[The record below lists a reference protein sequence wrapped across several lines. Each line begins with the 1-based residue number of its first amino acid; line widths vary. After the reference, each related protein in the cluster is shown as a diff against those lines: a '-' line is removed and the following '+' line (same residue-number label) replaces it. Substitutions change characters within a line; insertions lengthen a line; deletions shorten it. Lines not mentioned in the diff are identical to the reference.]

1 MNGCSCKQ
9 EPSTELL
16 GLGTF
21 FPSSGILE
29 NTTFRNWFC
38 FRPQVKVEKTPTQL
52 GPLERDNLNHW
63 TPVSDLHSYLIIW
76 DQAVS
81 AGDNKK
87 LHNKNCDEAPT
98 CVELG

>member
-1 MNGCSCKQ
+1 MVLTIVYNTQ
-9 EPSTELL
+9 NYWVF
-16 GLGTF
+16 GL

-29 NTTFRNWFC
+29 NTTFRKLDLL
-38 FRPQVKVEKTPTQL
+38 RPQVKVGEKTPTQL
-52 GPLERDNLNHW
+52 DPLERANLNHW
-63 TPVSDLHSYLIIW
+63 TLLSDLHSNLIIW
-76 DQAVS
+76 DRANS